1 MAAALAD
8 GCIDSLAVVV
18 VALAVVAAAALV
30 APAAGLAVDLHFLVV

>member
-8 GCIDSLAVVV
+8 GCTDSLAAVA
-18 VALAVVAAAALV
+18 VALFVVAAGALV